1 MTSLCG
7 RLVLIQRCVGCDE
20 ETAMNRKAITTIAII
35 VIEAALEVFK
45 LMEKMQYITRKE
57 NH

>member
-1 MTSLCG
+1 MS
-7 RLVLIQRCVGCDE
+7 E
-20 ETAMNRKAITTIAII
+20 EAEMKTEMLTAIAII

-45 LMEKMQYITRKE
+45 LMEKMQYNTRKE

>member
-1 MTSLCG
+1 
-7 RLVLIQRCVGCDE
+7 VGCDE

-45 LMEKMQYITRKE
+45 LKEKMQYITRKE